1 MKNNIKNL
9 LQCPNCK
16 YEELIHSE
24 KQLVCSQCKELY
36 PIIFDIPILITKSKC
51 EKLGLKYHDT
61 NVQNEIMSSND
72 FQKNSNGIL
81 NYIKNILRG
90 TNGIL
95 YEKIKEPK
103 KYPFANVPFS
113 KIEKNSKEILLDVGC
128 GWGRWTINAAQKNY
142 TSIGID
148 LSLKSLM
155 VAKTICKELNI
166 QNCDFI
172 CCNVLDL
179 PLKKN
184 SFDRVFSFSFLQH
197 FSENNLRTILKNIS
211 LTMKQNSIFKTQ
223 MINKYSIRG
232 LYNNYKIRNNKD
244 EMIKKGHMDK
254 IDGEDSFTVRYFS
267 IHRINK
273 ILNETFIIDNF
284 KNYSFFTQAQ
294 LSDFTLVSLKSKFF
308 LLVTL
313 MINNLVKV
321 MPFFKFISENL
332 IFTLKKENNIE
343 K

>member
-16 YEELIHSE
+16 YEKLILNE
-24 KQLVCSQCKELY
+24 KELVCSQCKEQY

-51 EKLGLKYHDT
+51 EKLGLNYHDT
-61 NVQNEIMSSND
+61 NIQNEIINSND
-72 FQKNSNGIL
+72 FQKNNNGIL

-95 YEKIKEPK
+95 YGKIKEPK

-113 KIEKNSKEILLDVGC
+113 KIEKNSKEILLDIGC

-142 TSIGID
+142 TSVGID

-155 VAKTICKELNI
+155 IARTICKELNI

-172 CCNVLDL
+172 CCDVLDL

-184 SFDRVFSFSFLQH
+184 LFDKVYSFSFLQH
-197 FSENNLRTILKNIS
+197 FSENNLRTILRNIS

-223 MINKYSIRG
+223 MINK
-232 LYNNYKIRNNKD
+232 
-244 EMIKKGHMDK
+244 
-254 IDGEDSFTVRYFS
+254 
-267 IHRINK
+267 
-273 ILNETFIIDNF
+273 
-284 KNYSFFTQAQ
+284 
-294 LSDFTLVSLKSKFF
+294 
-308 LLVTL
+308 
-313 MINNLVKV
+313 
-321 MPFFKFISENL
+321 
-332 IFTLKKENNIE
+332 
-343 K
+343 